1 MELNAQTVVP
11 CFFAL
16 RNVLYSNDE
25 QKTIQDG
32 MINLTKLRI
41 NYSIINQLNSYK
53 KKVVNNGKLLY
64 IYEYLK
70 AKNVTVYEEN
80 ELLYMAEELEHPGE
94 IETVN

>member
-1 MELNAQTVVP
+1 
-11 CFFAL
+11 
-16 RNVLYSNDE
+16 
-25 QKTIQDG
+25 